1 MVDPLNSSTFLRR
14 LFGMPRHGSPLA
26 GAVVMGLALLG
37 TATSANAGR
46 RSALSDLVS
55 SYADG
60 GTTQL
65 AAVGTLEVGFSPDEG
80 SERLVVKLIDSAQHE
95 LLVLCYSFTSRP
107 VVEAIVRARHRGV
120 VVRLVADEKENVTD
134 DRRGSARAALGA
146 LVNAGAEVR
155 TISVYAISHDKTMVA
170 DRNSLEL
177 GSFNYSAAAAHKN
190 SENVLV
196 NWNNPALAALFAKHF
211 ERNYRQGKPYTQG
224 Y

>member
-1 MVDPLNSSTFLRR
+1 M
-14 LFGMPRHGSPLA
+14 A
-26 GAVVMGLALLG
+26 LALLS
-37 TATSANAGR
+37 TASTADAGR
-46 RSALSDLVS
+46 RSAFSDLAS
-55 SYADG
+55 NFADG

-65 AAVGTLEVGFSPDEG
+65 AAAGSLEVGFSPDEG
-80 SERLVVKLIDSAQHE
+80 SERLVVKLIDSAQRE

-107 VVEAIVRARHRGV
+107 VVEALIRARDRGV
-120 VVRLVADEKENVTD
+120 VVRVVADEKENVTD

-155 TISVYAISHDKTMVA
+155 TISVYAISHDKVIVS
-170 DRNSLEL
+170 DRTSLEL

-196 NWNNPALAALFAKHF
+196 NWNNPALALLFEKHF
-211 ERNYRQGKPYTQG
+211 ERNYRQAKPYKAG